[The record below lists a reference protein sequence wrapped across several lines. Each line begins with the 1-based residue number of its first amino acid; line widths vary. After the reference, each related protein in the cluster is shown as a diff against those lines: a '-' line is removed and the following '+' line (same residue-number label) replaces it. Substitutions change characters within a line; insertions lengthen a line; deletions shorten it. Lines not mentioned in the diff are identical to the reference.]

1 VASVSNPDKRI
12 KHRLERSNAPS
23 LRNWD
28 PELGD
33 GRQQAQAI
41 RQNVAVDCGWG
52 RVIFG
57 QTFRDPM
64 DVARLLDDEAPDQ
77 RDIAIYLREPHVVTA
92 SAPSSVFLDPSHT
105 YRLRLHDYR
114 PAARKVAGLI
124 VRRLNSRA
132 DAQAVHDLYCKRG
145 MLPPD
150 PEFVWQQRKSAT
162 LCYLIAE
169 EEASGTVVGVVM
181 GVDHVEAFGDPE
193 DGASLWALAV
203 DPQAPLPG
211 IGEALTRQLAEFF
224 QVRGRAFMD
233 LSVMHDNHQAIGLY
247 EKLGFQRVPV
257 FCLKRKNPYNERLF
271 VGPQPSAYD
280 QLNVYARI
288 IVDEAN
294 RRGIA
299 VDVIDAP
306 GGYFQL
312 THGGRS
318 VLCRESLS
326 ELTSAVAM
334 SCCDDKLVTHRFL
347 LRAGLRVPQQRM
359 AGSSRENRLFLKQHP
374 QLVVK
379 PARGEQ
385 GRGITVDVR
394 DLTALNRA
402 IRVARRHC
410 DTVLLE
416 QLVPGEDLRVVV
428 IDFEVVAAAVRRPP
442 HVLGTGH
449 TTIRELIEKLSRRRQ
464 AASAGESRIP
474 IDDETARCVRL
485 AGYELDEVLPG
496 GVSLQVRKTAN
507 LHTGGT
513 LHDVTDVLHPQLA
526 DAAVRAA
533 RALNI
538 PVVGMDFLVTA
549 PDQPEYVIIEAN
561 ERPGLANHEPQPTA
575 QRFIDLLFPITR
587 RPQAAPSS

>member
-1 VASVSNPDKRI
+1 MSNPDKRI

-41 RQNVAVDCGWG
+41 RQNVAIDCGWG

-169 EEASGTVVGVVM
+169 EETSGKVVGVVM

-485 AGYELDEVLPG
+485 AGYALDEVLPG

>member
-1 VASVSNPDKRI
+1 MSNPDKRI

-41 RQNVAVDCGWG
+41 RQNVAIDCGWG

-359 AGSSRENRLFLKQHP
+359 ASSSRQNRLFLKQHP

-587 RPQAAPSS
+587 RPQAAPAS

>member
-1 VASVSNPDKRI
+1 MSNPDKRI

-41 RQNVAVDCGWG
+41 RQNVAIDCGWG

-169 EEASGTVVGVVM
+169 EDASGKVVGVVM

-587 RPQAAPSS
+587 RPPAAPSS

>member
-1 VASVSNPDKRI
+1 MSNPDKRI

-41 RQNVAVDCGWG
+41 RQNVAIDCGWG

-169 EEASGTVVGVVM
+169 EDASGKVVGVVM

-442 HVLGTGH
+442 HVLGTGY

-485 AGYELDEVLPG
+485 AGYALDEVLPG

-587 RPQAAPSS
+587 RPPAAPSS

>member
-1 VASVSNPDKRI
+1 MSNPDKRI

-41 RQNVAVDCGWG
+41 RQNVAIDCGWG

-132 DAQAVHDLYCKRG
+132 DAQSVHDLYCKRG

-169 EEASGTVVGVVM
+169 EDASGKVVGVVM

-587 RPQAAPSS
+587 RPPAAPSS

>member
-1 VASVSNPDKRI
+1 MSNPDKRI
-12 KHRLERSNAPS
+12 KHRLERANAPS

-41 RQNVAVDCGWG
+41 RQNVAIDCGWG

-169 EEASGTVVGVVM
+169 EETSGKVVGVVM

-203 DPQAPLPG
+203 DPQALLPG

-410 DTVLLE
+410 GTVLLE

-587 RPQAAPSS
+587 RPPAAPSS

>member
-1 VASVSNPDKRI
+1 MSNPDKRI

-402 IRVARRHC
+402 VRVARRHC

-587 RPQAAPSS
+587 RPPAAPSS

>member
-1 VASVSNPDKRI
+1 MSNPDKRI

-41 RQNVAVDCGWG
+41 RQNVAIDCGWG

-169 EEASGTVVGVVM
+169 EDASGKVVGVVM

-485 AGYELDEVLPG
+485 AGYALDEVLPG

>member
-1 VASVSNPDKRI
+1 MSNPDKRI

-41 RQNVAVDCGWG
+41 RQNVAIDCGWG

-169 EEASGTVVGVVM
+169 EDASGKVVGVVM

-485 AGYELDEVLPG
+485 AGYALDEVLPG

-587 RPQAAPSS
+587 RPPAAPSS